1 MRQIGKMVLR
11 KGGRGLG
18 RKDTVTKDYMKQ
30 NTIFADAFNYYI
42 YGGQQRILPGQLQE
56 LDTTEIVVPYG
67 ADDAGEPEQVYRD
80 VMKRVVAMKDEYA
93 AYLLLGIENQGD
105 VNYAMPVKNWLY
117 DAINYAKQVQK
128 AANSH
133 RKAKDSKGHS
143 KGEFLSGFYKEDRL
157 IPVITLVIL
166 FSPDKWDGPTSLH
179 EMLSVR
185 DEHILS
191 LVPDYQIHLI
201 TPYGLSKDELKK
213 FHSSLREVLTFI
225 KYSKDREKMDEA
237 VRDNFKKLRKEEID
251 VLNYC
256 ANVNLKLP
264 PGEEEVDVC
273 KAWED
278 MKQEVAKQTDE
289 MRLLKD
295 LKNIIKKF
303 HVTVENA
310 MDILEVPEAK
320 QAELAAKLN
329 SPR

>member
-1 MRQIGKMVLR
+1 M
-11 KGGRGLG
+11 G

-30 NTIFADAFNYYI
+30 NVIFADVFNYYI
-42 YGGQQRILPGQLQE
+42 YGGQQRIMPGQLQE
-56 LDTTEIVVPYG
+56 LDTTEIIVPYG

-80 VMKRVVAMKDEYA
+80 VIKSLVAMKDDRA

-105 VNYAMPVKNWLY
+105 MHYAMPVKNLLY

-133 RKAKDSKGHS
+133 REAKDFKGHS

-166 FSPDKWDGPTSLH
+166 FSPDKWDGPISLH
-179 EMLSVR
+179 EMLNTD

-201 TPYGLSKDELKK
+201 TPYGLSDGELKK

-225 KYSKDREKMDEA
+225 KYSKDKEKMDEA

-256 ANVNLKLP
+256 ANVNLQLP

-273 KAWED
+273 QAWED
-278 MKQEVAKQTDE
+278 MRKETDE

-295 LKNIIKKF
+295 LKNIME
-303 HVTVENA
+303 TLQLSLEQA
-310 MDILEVPEAK
+310 MKALKIPES
-320 QAELAAKLN
+320 ESSRFLSML
-329 SPR
+329 

>member
-1 MRQIGKMVLR
+1 M
-11 KGGRGLG
+11 G
-18 RKDTVTKDYMKQ
+18 RKDTVTKNYMKQ

-80 VMKRVVAMKDEYA
+80 VMKSVVAMKDEYA

-128 AANSH
+128 SASSH
-133 RKAKDSKGHS
+133 REAKDSKGHS

>member
-1 MRQIGKMVLR
+1 MLFRSRKLR
-11 KGGRGLG
+11 KEVRELG
-18 RKDTVTKDYMKQ
+18 RKDTVTKDYIKQ

-42 YGGQQRILPGQLQE
+42 YGGQQRIMPKQLRE
-56 LDTTEIVVPYG
+56 LDAAETIVPYG

-80 VMKRVVAMKDEYA
+80 VMKSMVAMKDERA
-93 AYLLLGIENQGD
+93 AYLLLGIESQGE
-105 VNYAMPVKNWLY
+105 VNYAMPVKNLVY
-117 DAINYAKQVQK
+117 DAINYARQVQK
-128 AANSH
+128 AASSH
-133 RKAKDSKGHS
+133 REAKDSKGHS

-166 FSPDKWDGPTSLH
+166 FSPDEWDGPTSLH
-179 EMLSVR
+179 EMLNIE

-191 LVPDYQIHLI
+191 LLPDYQIHLI
-201 TPYGLSKDELKK
+201 TPYGLSKDELNK

-225 KYSKDREKMDEA
+225 KYSKDKGKMEEA
-237 VRDNFKKLRKEEID
+237 VRDNFKKLRKEEIK

-278 MKQEVAKQTDE
+278 MKQETAAKAEERT
-289 MRLLKD
+289 LLEA
-295 LKNIIKKF
+295 LRNIIEGF
-303 HVTVENA
+303 HVTAEKA
-310 MDILEVPEAK
+310 MEVLKVPEAK

-329 SPR
+329 SFK

>member
-1 MRQIGKMVLR
+1 MRE
-11 KGGRGLG
+11 LG
-18 RKDTVTKDYMKQ
+18 RKDTVTKDYIKQ

-42 YGGQQRILPGQLQE
+42 YGGQQRIMPKQLRE
-56 LDTTEIVVPYG
+56 LDAAETIVPYG

-80 VMKRVVAMKDEYA
+80 VMKSMVAMKDERA
-93 AYLLLGIENQGD
+93 AYLLLGIESQGE
-105 VNYAMPVKNWLY
+105 VNYAMPVKNLVY
-117 DAINYAKQVQK
+117 DAINYARQVQK
-128 AANSH
+128 AASSH
-133 RKAKDSKGHS
+133 REAKDSTGHS

-166 FSPDKWDGPTSLH
+166 FSPDEWDGPTSLH
-179 EMLSVR
+179 EMLNIE

-191 LVPDYQIHLI
+191 LLPDYQIHLI
-201 TPYGLSKDELKK
+201 TPYGLSKDELNK

-225 KYSKDREKMDEA
+225 KYSKDKGKMEEA
-237 VRDNFKKLRKEEID
+237 VRDNFKKLRKEEIN

-278 MKQEVAKQTDE
+278 MKQETAAKAEERT
-289 MRLLKD
+289 LLEA
-295 LKNIIKKF
+295 LRNIIEGS
-303 HVTVENA
+303 HVTAEKA
-310 MDILEVPEAK
+310 MEVLKVPEAK

-329 SPR
+329 SFK

>member
-1 MRQIGKMVLR
+1 
-11 KGGRGLG
+11 LG
-18 RKDTVTKDYMKQ
+18 RKDTVTKDYIKQ

-42 YGGQQRILPGQLQE
+42 YGGQQRIMPKQLRE
-56 LDTTEIVVPYG
+56 LDAAETIVPYG

-80 VMKRVVAMKDEYA
+80 VMKSMVAMKDERA
-93 AYLLLGIENQGD
+93 AYLLLGIESQGE
-105 VNYAMPVKNWLY
+105 VNYAMPVKNLVY
-117 DAINYAKQVQK
+117 DAINYARQVQK
-128 AANSH
+128 AASSH
-133 RKAKDSKGHS
+133 REAKDSKGHS

-166 FSPDKWDGPTSLH
+166 FSPDEWDGPTSLH
-179 EMLSVR
+179 EMLNIE

-191 LVPDYQIHLI
+191 LLPDYQIHLI
-201 TPYGLSKDELKK
+201 TPYGLSKDELNK

-225 KYSKDREKMDEA
+225 KYSKDKGKMEEA
-237 VRDNFKKLRKEEID
+237 VRDNFKKLRKEEIN

-278 MKQEVAKQTDE
+278 MKQETAAKAEERT
-289 MRLLKD
+289 LLEA
-295 LKNIIKKF
+295 LRNIIEGF
-303 HVTVENA
+303 HVTAEKA
-310 MDILEVPEAK
+310 MEVLKVPEAK

-329 SPR
+329 SFK

>member
-1 MRQIGKMVLR
+1 M
-11 KGGRGLG
+11 G

-42 YGGQQRILPGQLQE
+42 YGGQQRIFPKQLRE

-67 ADDAGEPEQVYRD
+67 ADDAEEPEQVYRD
-80 VMKRVVAMKDEYA
+80 VMKSVVAMKDEHA
-93 AYLLLGIENQGD
+93 AYLLLGIENQSE
-105 VNYAMPVKNWLY
+105 VNYAMPVKNLLY

-133 RKAKDSKGHS
+133 KEAKDSIGHN
-143 KGEFLSGFYKEDRL
+143 KGEFLSGFYQEDRL
-157 IPVITLVIL
+157 IPVITLIIL

-179 EMLSVR
+179 EMLSVS
-185 DEHILS
+185 DEHILT

-237 VRDNFKKLRKEEID
+237 VRDNFKKLRKEEIN

-256 ANVNLKLP
+256 VNVNLKLP
-264 PGEEEVDVC
+264 SGEEEVDVC

-278 MKQEVAKQTDE
+278 MKQEVEERT
-289 MRLLKD
+289 LLKD
-295 LKNIIKKF
+295 LKNIIEGF
-303 HVTVENA
+303 HVTAEKA
-310 MDILEVPEAK
+310 MEILKVPEAN

-329 SPR
+329 ALK

>member
-1 MRQIGKMVLR
+1 M
-11 KGGRGLG
+11 G
-18 RKDTVTKDYMKQ
+18 RKDTVTKDYIKQ

-42 YGGQQRILPGQLQE
+42 YGGQQRIMPKQLRE
-56 LDTTEIVVPYG
+56 LDAAETIVPYG

-80 VMKRVVAMKDEYA
+80 VMKSMVAMKDERA
-93 AYLLLGIENQGD
+93 AYLLLGIESQGE
-105 VNYAMPVKNWLY
+105 VNYAMPVKNLVY
-117 DAINYAKQVQK
+117 DAINYARQVQK
-128 AANSH
+128 AASSH
-133 RKAKDSKGHS
+133 REAKDSKGHS

-166 FSPDKWDGPTSLH
+166 FSPDEWDEPTSLH
-179 EMLSVR
+179 EMLNIE

-191 LVPDYQIHLI
+191 LLPDYQIHLI
-201 TPYGLSKDELKK
+201 TPYGLSKDELNK

-225 KYSKDREKMDEA
+225 KYSKDKGKMEEA
-237 VRDNFKKLRKEEID
+237 VRDNFKKLRKEEIN

-278 MKQEVAKQTDE
+278 MKQETAAKAEERT
-289 MRLLKD
+289 LLEA
-295 LKNIIKKF
+295 LRNIIEGF
-303 HVTVENA
+303 HVTAEKA
-310 MDILEVPEAK
+310 MEVLKVPEAK

-329 SPR
+329 SFK

>member
-1 MRQIGKMVLR
+1 MKKQLLR
-11 KGGRGLG
+11 KNGRHDILG
-18 RKDTVTKDYMKQ
+18 AEKRVRSMQKNAGREEVGKT
-30 NTIFADAFNYYI
+30 
-42 YGGQQRILPGQLQE
+42 
-56 LDTTEIVVPYG
+56 G

-80 VMKRVVAMKDEYA
+80 AMKSLVAMKDERA
-93 AYLLLGIENQGD
+93 VYLLLGIENQGD
-105 VNYAMPVKNWLY
+105 VHYAMPVKNLLY

-133 RKAKDSKGHS
+133 REAKDSKGHS

-179 EMLSVR
+179 EMLNVD

-278 MKQEVAKQTDE
+278 MKQEVEERT
-289 MRLLKD
+289 LLEALRNIMETLHLSLEQAMKA
-295 LKNIIKKF
+295 LK
-303 HVTVENA
+303 
-310 MDILEVPEAK
+310 VPEAN
-320 QAELAAKLN
+320 QAGLAAKLN
-329 SPR
+329 SLR

>member
-1 MRQIGKMVLR
+1 
-11 KGGRGLG
+11 
-18 RKDTVTKDYMKQ
+18 
-30 NTIFADAFNYYI
+30 
-42 YGGQQRILPGQLQE
+42 
-56 LDTTEIVVPYG
+56 
-67 ADDAGEPEQVYRD
+67 
-80 VMKRVVAMKDEYA
+80 
-93 AYLLLGIENQGD
+93 
-105 VNYAMPVKNWLY
+105 
-117 DAINYAKQVQK
+117 
-128 AANSH
+128 
-133 RKAKDSKGHS
+133 
-143 KGEFLSGFYKEDRL
+143 
-157 IPVITLVIL
+157 
-166 FSPDKWDGPTSLH
+166 
-179 EMLSVR
+179 
-185 DEHILS
+185 
-191 LVPDYQIHLI
+191 
-201 TPYGLSKDELKK
+201 
-213 FHSSLREVLTFI
+213 
-225 KYSKDREKMDEA
+225 MDEA

>member
-1 MRQIGKMVLR
+1 MRE
-11 KGGRGLG
+11 LG
-18 RKDTVTKDYMKQ
+18 RKDTVTKDYIKQ

-42 YGGQQRILPGQLQE
+42 YGGQQRIMPKQLRE
-56 LDTTEIVVPYG
+56 LDAAETIVPYG

-80 VMKRVVAMKDEYA
+80 VMKSMVAMKDERA
-93 AYLLLGIENQGD
+93 AYLLLGIESQGE
-105 VNYAMPVKNWLY
+105 VNYAMPVKNLVY
-117 DAINYAKQVQK
+117 DAINYARQVQK
-128 AANSH
+128 AASSH
-133 RKAKDSKGHS
+133 REAKDSKGHS

-166 FSPDKWDGPTSLH
+166 FSPDEWDGPTSLH
-179 EMLSVR
+179 EMLNVD

-278 MKQEVAKQTDE
+278 MKQEVEERT
-289 MRLLKD
+289 LLEALRNIMETLHLSLEQAMKA
-295 LKNIIKKF
+295 LK
-303 HVTVENA
+303 
-310 MDILEVPEAK
+310 VPEAN
-320 QAELAAKLN
+320 QAGLAAKLN
-329 SPR
+329 SLR

>member
-1 MRQIGKMVLR
+1 M
-11 KGGRGLG
+11 G
-18 RKDTVTKDYMKQ
+18 RKDTVTKDYIKQ

-42 YGGQQRILPGQLQE
+42 YGGQQRIMPKQLRE
-56 LDTTEIVVPYG
+56 LDAAETIVPYG

-80 VMKRVVAMKDEYA
+80 VMKSMVAMKDERA
-93 AYLLLGIENQGD
+93 AYLLLGIESQGE
-105 VNYAMPVKNWLY
+105 VNYAMPVKSLVY
-117 DAINYAKQVQK
+117 DAINYARQVQK
-128 AANSH
+128 AASSH
-133 RKAKDSKGHS
+133 REAKDSKGHS

-166 FSPDKWDGPTSLH
+166 FSPDEWDGPTSLH
-179 EMLSVR
+179 EMLNIE

-191 LVPDYQIHLI
+191 LLPDYQIHLI
-201 TPYGLSKDELKK
+201 TPYGLSKDELNK

-225 KYSKDREKMDEA
+225 KYSKDKGKMEEA
-237 VRDNFKKLRKEEID
+237 VRDNFKKLRKEEIN

-278 MKQEVAKQTDE
+278 MKQETAAKAEERT
-289 MRLLKD
+289 LLEA
-295 LKNIIKKF
+295 LRNIIEGF
-303 HVTVENA
+303 HVTAEKA
-310 MDILEVPEAK
+310 MEVLKVPEAK

-329 SPR
+329 SFK

>member
-1 MRQIGKMVLR
+1 M
-11 KGGRGLG
+11 G
-18 RKDTVTKDYMKQ
+18 RKDTVTKDYIKQ

-42 YGGQQRILPGQLQE
+42 YGGQQRIMPKQLRE
-56 LDTTEIVVPYG
+56 LDAAETIVPYG

-80 VMKRVVAMKDEYA
+80 VMKSMVAMKDERA
-93 AYLLLGIENQGD
+93 AYLLLGIESQGE
-105 VNYAMPVKNWLY
+105 VNYAMPVKNLLY
-117 DAINYAKQVQK
+117 DAINYARQVQK
-128 AANSH
+128 AASSH
-133 RKAKDSKGHS
+133 REAKDSKGHS

-166 FSPDKWDGPTSLH
+166 FSPDEWDGPTSLH
-179 EMLSVR
+179 EMLNIE

-191 LVPDYQIHLI
+191 LLPDYQIHLI
-201 TPYGLSKDELKK
+201 TPYGLSKDELNK

-225 KYSKDREKMDEA
+225 KYSKDKGKMEEA
-237 VRDNFKKLRKEEID
+237 VRDNFKKLRKEEIN

-278 MKQEVAKQTDE
+278 MKQETAAKAEERT
-289 MRLLKD
+289 LLEA
-295 LKNIIKKF
+295 LRNIIEGF
-303 HVTVENA
+303 HVTAEKA
-310 MDILEVPEAK
+310 MEVLKVPEAK

-329 SPR
+329 SFK

>member
-1 MRQIGKMVLR
+1 M
-11 KGGRGLG
+11 G
-18 RKDTVTKDYMKQ
+18 RKDTVTKDYIKQ

-42 YGGQQRILPGQLQE
+42 YGGQQRIMPKQLRE
-56 LDTTEIVVPYG
+56 LDAAETIVPYG

-80 VMKRVVAMKDEYA
+80 VMKSMVAMKDERA
-93 AYLLLGIENQGD
+93 AYLLLGIESQGE
-105 VNYAMPVKNWLY
+105 VNYAMLVKNLLY
-117 DAINYAKQVQK
+117 DAINYARQVQK
-128 AANSH
+128 AASSH
-133 RKAKDSKGHS
+133 REAKDSKGHS

-166 FSPDKWDGPTSLH
+166 FSPDEWDGPTSLH
-179 EMLSVR
+179 EMLNIE

-191 LVPDYQIHLI
+191 LLPDYQIHLI
-201 TPYGLSKDELKK
+201 TPYGLSKDELNK

-225 KYSKDREKMDEA
+225 KYSKDKGKMEEA
-237 VRDNFKKLRKEEID
+237 VRDNFKKLRKEEIN

-278 MKQEVAKQTDE
+278 MKQETAAKAEERT
-289 MRLLKD
+289 LLEA
-295 LKNIIKKF
+295 LRNIIEGF
-303 HVTVENA
+303 HVTAEKA
-310 MDILEVPEAK
+310 MEVLKVPEAK

-329 SPR
+329 SFK

>member
-1 MRQIGKMVLR
+1 MRE
-11 KGGRGLG
+11 LG
-18 RKDTVTKDYMKQ
+18 RKDTVTKDYIKQ

-42 YGGQQRILPGQLQE
+42 YGGQQRIMPKQLRE
-56 LDTTEIVVPYG
+56 LDAAETIVPYG

-80 VMKRVVAMKDEYA
+80 VMKSMVAMKDERA
-93 AYLLLGIENQGD
+93 AYLLLGIESQGE
-105 VNYAMPVKNWLY
+105 VNYAMPVKNLVY
-117 DAINYAKQVQK
+117 DAINYARQVQK
-128 AANSH
+128 AASSH
-133 RKAKDSKGHS
+133 REAKDSKGHS

-166 FSPDKWDGPTSLH
+166 FSPDEWDGPTSLH
-179 EMLSVR
+179 EMLNIE

-191 LVPDYQIHLI
+191 LLPDYQIHLI
-201 TPYGLSKDELKK
+201 TPYGLSKDELNK

-225 KYSKDREKMDEA
+225 KYSKDKGKMEEA
-237 VRDNFKKLRKEEID
+237 VRDNFKKLRKEEIK

-278 MKQEVAKQTDE
+278 MKQETAAKAEERT
-289 MRLLKD
+289 LLEA
-295 LKNIIKKF
+295 LRNIIEGF
-303 HVTVENA
+303 HVTAEKA
-310 MDILEVPEAK
+310 MEVLKVPEAK

-329 SPR
+329 SFK

>member
-1 MRQIGKMVLR
+1 MIYWEQRNECGVCKKNAGREDVGK
-11 KGGRGLG
+11 
-18 RKDTVTKDYMKQ
+18 T
-30 NTIFADAFNYYI
+30 
-42 YGGQQRILPGQLQE
+42 
-56 LDTTEIVVPYG
+56 G

-80 VMKRVVAMKDEYA
+80 AMKSLVAMKDERA
-93 AYLLLGIENQGD
+93 VYLLLGIENQSD
-105 VNYAMPVKNWLY
+105 VHYAMPVKNLLY

-133 RKAKDSKGHS
+133 REAKDSKGHN

-179 EMLSVR
+179 EMLNVD